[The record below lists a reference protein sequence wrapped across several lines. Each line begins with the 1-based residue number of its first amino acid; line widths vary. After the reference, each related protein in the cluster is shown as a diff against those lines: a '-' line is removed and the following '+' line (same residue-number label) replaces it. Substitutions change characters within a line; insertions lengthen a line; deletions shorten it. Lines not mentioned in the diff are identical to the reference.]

1 MYDKQQFIKDWKA
14 GMNTRDMGRKYG
26 ITSQGVS
33 YRAMSTLKLKTR
45 SKQLGAEKRAEVL
58 KYISI
63 YGVIPACKRFGI
75 SDRTAYKLARRSGT
89 PTRKPRAP
97 NKSEPKVD
105 HVIRVLKEVPSG
117 FVAPKRVW

>member
-14 GMNTRDMGRKYG
+14 GMNTREMGRKYC

-33 YRAMSTLKLKTR
+33 YRAISTLKLKTR
-45 SKQLGAEKRAEVL
+45 SKQLGAEKRTEVL
-58 KYISI
+58 KHMSI
-63 YGVIPACKRFGI
+63 YGIKSACNHFGI
-75 SDRTAYKLARRSGT
+75 STRTAYKMARETIIPIRQ
-89 PTRKPRAP
+89 PRAP